1 MPRISITRSY
11 GAFIFRFLR
20 ILHTDFHLFQLFE
33 SSLYWFPEWLNQFA
47 VTATVC
53 KSYFSPHS
61 FQHLMSFVWGH
72 SSWSKIKSQI
82 CFNMCF
88 LTAKDDEYFWV
99 YFLAIF
105 FSSFVNSLIKSQ
117 AHFKLIVSFCLIDWF
132 LLYDSLF
139 LEFFIHIILYH

>member
-53 KSYFSPHS
+53 KSYFSPYS
-61 FQHLMSFVWGH
+61 FQHLLSFVWGH

-105 FSSFVNSLIKSQ
+105 FLHLWTPWSSPRPILNWLFLFVW
-117 AHFKLIVSFCLIDWF
+117 LIDF
-132 LLYDSLF
+132 CFMILCSLSSLY
-139 LEFFIHIILYH
+139 I